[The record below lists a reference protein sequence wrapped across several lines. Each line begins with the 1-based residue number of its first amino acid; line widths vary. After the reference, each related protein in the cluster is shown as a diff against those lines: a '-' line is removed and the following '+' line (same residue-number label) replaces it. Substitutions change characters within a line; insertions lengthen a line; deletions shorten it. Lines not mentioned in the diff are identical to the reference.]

1 MTQKNTN
8 HLPPEQASN
17 LPIKIDTEYVWVRR
31 KDEITWLLNKRQTTP
46 ENPPFHVV
54 IPAPTL
60 EELLALLPKYIIE
73 NNGID
78 YSLIIEYRNKKEGY
92 RVKFEAYD
100 KLILKT
106 TDNKDPKQAVDMMLH
121 WLDEND
127 YLKELTNTK

>member
-1 MTQKNTN
+1 MTQKNSN

-17 LPIKIDTEYVWVRR
+17 LPIKIDTEYVYL
-31 KDEITWLLNKRQTTP
+31 INKQIPSDFKICRVKGMPYFDSSQLDC
-46 ENPPFHVV
+46 V
-54 IPAPTL
+54 PAPTL
-60 EELLALLPKYIIE
+60 EEMLSVLPKYIIE

-92 RVKFEAYD
+92 RVKFKAYD

-121 WLDEND
+121 WLFEND
-127 YLKELTNTK
+127 YLKESK

>member
-1 MTQKNTN
+1 MTQQNSN

-17 LPIKIDTEYVWVRR
+17 LPIKIDTEYVWVN
-31 KDEITWLLNKRQTTP
+31 LLDAFGVRVMDRSIVEKQY
-46 ENPPFHVV
+46 
-54 IPAPTL
+54 ILAPAPTL

>member
-1 MTQKNTN
+1 MTQQNSN

-17 LPIKIDTEYVWVRR
+17 LPIKIDTEYVWVN
-31 KDEITWLLNKRQTTP
+31 LLDAFGVRVMDRSIVEKQY
-46 ENPPFHVV
+46 
-54 IPAPTL
+54 ILAPAPTL

-100 KLILKT
+100 KLILIT

>member
-1 MTQKNTN
+1 MTQQNSN

-17 LPIKIDTEYVWVRR
+17 LPIKIDTEYVWVN
-31 KDEITWLLNKRQTTP
+31 LLDAFGVRVMDRSIVEKQY
-46 ENPPFHVV
+46 
-54 IPAPTL
+54 ILAPAPTL

-92 RVKFEAYD
+92 RVKFKAYD

-106 TDNKDPKQAVDMMLH
+106 TDNKDPKQAVTAMIK
-121 WLDEND
+121 WCVAEG
-127 YLKELTNTK
+127 YIEETK

>member
-17 LPIKIDTEYVWVRR
+17 LPIKIDTEYVWVN
-31 KDEITWLLNKRQTTP
+31 LLDAFGVRVMDRSIVEKQY
-46 ENPPFHVV
+46 
-54 IPAPTL
+54 ILAPAPTL